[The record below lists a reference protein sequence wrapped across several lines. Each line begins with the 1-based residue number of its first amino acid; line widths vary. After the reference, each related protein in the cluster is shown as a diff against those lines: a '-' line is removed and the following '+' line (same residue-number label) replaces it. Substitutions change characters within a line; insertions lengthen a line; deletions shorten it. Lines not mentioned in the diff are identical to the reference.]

1 MSTAVPFRYRRWFLL
16 PLWALVFLILFPPHA
31 LDISV
36 SHLFFSVDHWP
47 WHRVEWFSTL
57 FHKAAKGIPIAVA
70 LVTLGALVR
79 DALRRK
85 KGLPVDPALRARL
98 LYLFAAMLAAVLLVW
113 RLKGVTGVACPWDVN
128 IFGGDT
134 PVRDPSFSFFRQP
147 GNCWPAGHAG
157 SGFCLFALYFFW
169 RDASPRRAAA
179 AFWFALLFGF
189 FCG

>member
-16 PLWALVFLILFPPHA
+16 PLWPLVFLILFPPHA

-85 KGLPVDPALRARL
+85 KGLPERGFPSIRRFARGFSISSPPCSRRCFS
-98 LYLFAAMLAAVLLVW
+98 Y
-113 RLKGVTGVACPWDVN
+113 GV
-128 IFGGDT
+128 
-134 PVRDPSFSFFRQP
+134 
-147 GNCWPAGHAG
+147 
-157 SGFCLFALYFFW
+157 
-169 RDASPRRAAA
+169 
-179 AFWFALLFGF
+179 
-189 FCG
+189 